1 MIDRKEIKKYIE
13 TAHNKELL
21 KILLWVVT
29 ELVWRW
35 DEDEDDDEKRE
46 IPLEDL
52 GISVRTFNRLKRA
65 GIDTLEQAFY
75 MSPERLWDMKN
86 IGRHSAIEIVRAMK
100 QHDYDYEKFWNINAE
115 RYNGNTRKGI

>member
-13 TAHNKELL
+13 AAHSKELL
-21 KILLWVVT
+21 KILLWVVM

-35 DEDEDDDEKRE
+35 DADNVKAE

-65 GIDTLEQAFY
+65 GVDTLEQAFY
-75 MSPERLWDMKN
+75 MSPEQLWDMKN

-100 QHDYDYEKFWNINAE
+100 QYDYDYERFWNINAE
-115 RYNGNTRKGI
+115 KYVRPRTMVEGGD